1 MAKRTK
7 HRSTGSAIAV
17 QAPHGQSESVSIRQ
31 IKNGYIIERSGVKRG
46 KYHSEQE
53 YSPGRPVVVSAAPPP
68 PAKAARAAPKAE
80 TRPRREHREVG
91 YLRQTD

>member
-7 HRSTGSAIAV
+7 RRSTGGAIAV
-17 QAPHGQSESVSIRQ
+17 QAPHSQSESVSIRQ

-53 YSPGRPVVVSAAPPP
+53 YSPGRPVISAAAPP
-68 PAKAARAAPKAE
+68 ARKAAPSRA
-80 TRPRREHREVG
+80 TSRPRTEHPREVG